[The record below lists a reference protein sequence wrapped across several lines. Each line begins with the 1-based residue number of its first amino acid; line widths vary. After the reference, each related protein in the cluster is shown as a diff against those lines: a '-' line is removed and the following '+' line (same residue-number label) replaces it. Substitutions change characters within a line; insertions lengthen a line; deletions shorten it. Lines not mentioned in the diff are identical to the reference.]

1 MGQPPGAIQSS
12 KSSIAFLRGG
22 NGARPNPCHRAY
34 NRRMNRP
41 LLIAAFL
48 LLATSIPLLAQ
59 RGGGH
64 ASFGGHG
71 GMAGHASFGGHA
83 GGGRSFSGARSSPG
97 FASRNSVRGSFSSH
111 RSFSANRSFNRS
123 FSSRSFHHRDD
134 RFRRNGFRNN
144 CYGYAC
150 RGAYGYPW
158 WYAGDPYWWW
168 DSDASYDQDEQ
179 NNAALAA
186 EMNAQSLDEQRM
198 RQQEDRDVYASSA
211 LPAPHQ
217 LSPHQEE
224 RTQASPATV
233 LVFRDQHQ
241 QEVQNYAIVG
251 QTLWNFSPQ
260 HRQKIP
266 LSDLD
271 LAATAKANDERGLD
285 FRVPGTHEGQ

>member
-1 MGQPPGAIQSS
+1 MWGQPPSAVQSS
-12 KSSIAFLRGG
+12 KSSIAFPARRQR
-22 NGARPNPCHRAY
+22 ARPNPCHRAY
-34 NRRMNRP
+34 NKCMNRP
-41 LLIAAFL
+41 LLIAAL
-48 LLATSIPLLAQ
+48 LLLTASIPVLAQ

-97 FASRNSVRGSFSSH
+97 FAGRNSVRGSFSSH
-111 RSFSANRSFNRS
+111 RSFSSNRS
-123 FSSRSFHHRDD
+123 FSYRSSRGFHDRDD
-134 RFRRNGFRNN
+134 RFRRHGFRNN

-150 RGAYGYPW
+150 RGYGYPW
-158 WYAGDPYWWW
+158 WYAGAFDPYWWG
-168 DSDASYDQDEQ
+168 DSDSSYDQDQQ

-198 RQQEDRDVYASSA
+198 RQQADHDQDVYASSA
-211 LPAPHQ
+211 APSAHR
-217 LSPHQEE
+217 EE
-224 RTQASPATV
+224 RAQLGPATV

-251 QTLWNFSPQ
+251 QTLWNFSAQ
-260 HRQKIP
+260 HTQKIP

-271 LAATAKANDERGLD
+271 LVATAKANDERGVD

>member
-1 MGQPPGAIQSS
+1 
-12 KSSIAFLRGG
+12 
-22 NGARPNPCHRAY
+22 
-34 NRRMNRP
+34 MNRP

-48 LLATSIPLLAQ
+48 LLATSIPLSAQ

-97 FASRNSVRGSFSSH
+97 FAGRNSVRGSFSSH
-111 RSFSANRSFNRS
+111 RSFSSNRS
-123 FSSRSFHHRDD
+123 FSSRGFHNRD
-134 RFRRNGFRNN
+134 RFRRYGFRNN

-150 RGAYGYPW
+150 RGFYGYPW
-158 WYAGDPYWWW
+158 WYAGAYDPYWWW
-168 DSDASYDQDEQ
+168 DSDSSYDQDEQ
-179 NNAALAA
+179 NNAAQAA

-198 RQQEDRDVYASSA
+198 RQQEDQDVYANSA
-211 LPAPHQ
+211 PPSPHPP
-217 LSPHQEE
+217 SPHQEE
-224 RTQASPATV
+224 RTQATPATV
-233 LVFRDQHQ
+233 LVFRDQRQ

-260 HRQKIP
+260 HTQKIP

-271 LAATAKANDERGLD
+271 LVATARANDERGVD
-285 FRVPGTHEGQ
+285 FHVPGTHEGQ

>member
-1 MGQPPGAIQSS
+1 
-12 KSSIAFLRGG
+12 
-22 NGARPNPCHRAY
+22 
-34 NRRMNRP
+34 MNRP

-48 LLATSIPLLAQ
+48 LLAASIPLSAQ

-97 FASRNSVRGSFSSH
+97 FAGRNSVRGSFH
-111 RSFSANRSFNRS
+111 RSFASNRSFNRS
-123 FSSRSFHHRDD
+123 FSSRGFHNRDD
-134 RFRRNGFRNN
+134 RFRRHGFRNN

-150 RGAYGYPW
+150 RGYGYPW
-158 WYAGDPYWWW
+158 WYAGAYDPYWW
-168 DSDASYDQDEQ
+168 DSDSSYDQDEQ

-198 RQQEDRDVYASSA
+198 RQQEDQDVYASSA
-211 LPAPHQ
+211 PPGPHQ
-217 LSPHQEE
+217 FSPHQSSQQQED
-224 RTQASPATV
+224 RTQAAPTTV
-233 LVFRDQHQ
+233 LVFRNQHQ

-251 QTLWNFSPQ
+251 QTLWNFSPP
-260 HRQKIP
+260 HTQKIP

-271 LAATAKANDERGLD
+271 LVATAKANDERGVD
-285 FRVPGTHEGQ
+285 FRVPETHEGQ